1 MIIVLEGPD
10 GTGKSTLGYQLAKDL
25 NAQYYHS
32 GGPKTLKELE
42 DKMSELEIMAESSRY
57 YIVDRV
63 PYISEMVYGYALRG
77 SSLITASQHQ
87 RYKSLAKLY
96 IFCKPSAK
104 HNVQMSL
111 DFKAHKPKIHT
122 DLVIKNK
129 DKIKDLYDSI
139 FKKIPHTIYN
149 MDNYKEVLQ
158 KCVDL

>member
-10 GTGKSTLGYQLAKDL
+10 GTGKTTLGYQLAKDL

-32 GGPKTLKELE
+32 GGPKTPKELE
-42 DKMSELEIMAESSRY
+42 DKMNELEIMAESSRC

-77 SSLITASQHQ
+77 SSLITVLQHQ
-87 RYKSLAKLY
+87 KYKSLARLY

-111 DFKAHKPKIHT
+111 DFKAHKPKEHT
-122 DLVIKNK
+122 DAVIKNK
-129 DKIKDLYDSI
+129 DKIKDLYDGI
-139 FKKIPHTIYN
+139 FKKIPHIIYN

-158 KCVDL
+158 KCVDC